1 MIERVPYDRRMTAWG
16 PMPGTTAPGYRRH
29 MIATAG
35 PPFPRRLSPRD
46 LLVIDAL
53 TGAVLGVLALLHGFG
68 PREAAVVSLPTVV
81 IVALTPV
88 LGAAVAL
95 RRRYPWPALWAVALA
110 SPFVAQE
117 SQKFPLP
124 VPAAMALVLYTLAVR
139 TPRSVSV
146 RGLGVLVG
154 CTALG
159 VVAVQYGL
167 LGPHLP
173 NPAVFDH
180 AMRME
185 VLGLLLLT
193 LPLSAVWM
201 IGVAVSANRA
211 YTAGLQAQAEQR
223 ARELVVEE
231 RLRIARELHDIVAHN
246 LSLITMQASVA
257 GFVAGTRP
265 EEAVRALTLIE
276 QTGRDA
282 LHEMRRLLGMLRD
295 GDGNAQ
301 DPELVPAPRLADLD
315 QLVAR
320 TAESGLRV
328 ELRISGER
336 RELPAPLELAVYRI
350 AQEALTN
357 VIKHADATRV
367 RTVLTYGEDSVGI
380 EVVDD
385 GRGAGADAAS
395 SPGHGLVGMRER
407 VAVYGGELETGPLP
421 DGGFRVTARIPL
433 EAGS

>member
-1 MIERVPYDRRMTAWG
+1 
-16 PMPGTTAPGYRRH
+16 
-29 MIATAG
+29 MIATAK
-35 PPFPRRLSPRD
+35 PPLLRRLSPRD
-46 LLVIDAL
+46 LLVLDTLA
-53 TGAVLGVLALLHGFG
+53 GAVLCVLALLHGFG
-68 PREAAVVSLPTVV
+68 PHEAVVSLPTVV
-81 IVALTPV
+81 IVALALV

-95 RRRYPWPALWAVALA
+95 RRVYPWLALWAVALA
-110 SPFVAQE
+110 SAVVAQE
-117 SQKFPLP
+117 SQNFPLP
-124 VPAAMALVLYTLAVR
+124 VPAAMALTLYTLADGA
-139 TPRSVSV
+139 PRRVSV

-159 VVAVQYGL
+159 VVAVQHGL

-173 NPAVFDH
+173 DPAVFHH

-223 ARELVVEE
+223 ARERVVEE

-257 GFVAGTRP
+257 GFVADTRP

-276 QTGRDA
+276 RTGRDA

-301 DPELVPAPRLADLD
+301 DPELVPAPCLADLD
-315 QLVAR
+315 QLAAR

-357 VIKHADATRV
+357 VIKHADAVRV
-367 RTVLTYGEDSVGI
+367 RAVLAYGKDFVGI

-385 GRGAGADAAS
+385 GRGTPEAAS

-407 VAVYGGELETGPLP
+407 VAVYGGELDAGPLP
-421 DGGFRVTARIPL
+421 EGGFRVSARIPL